1 MLEKKLKKD
10 YFTTKWAGGVT
21 TEILIAPA
29 ASSLAQRDFDYRI
42 STATVTD
49 SPSNFSNF
57 TGYERIILSLDKP
70 ISLQQKNNVIE
81 LAPFVPYRF
90 DGDVAMKSLGKCQDF
105 NVIFKKNNHV
115 WVTLLQNGAAQDL
128 IIEGENILSA
138 LQDIKVRLIA
148 RSKKQEILLQKG
160 ETLLIRQEQFEQIQI
175 IAQKKSI
182 MVEKTA
188 ILTHIKKKKTE

>member
-1 MLEKKLKKD
+1 
-10 YFTTKWAGGVT
+10 
-21 TEILIAPA
+21 
-29 ASSLAQRDFDYRI
+29 
-42 STATVTD
+42 
-49 SPSNFSNF
+49 
-57 TGYERIILSLDKP
+57 
-70 ISLQQKNNVIE
+70 
-81 LAPFVPYRF
+81 
-90 DGDVAMKSLGKCQDF
+90 MKSLGKCQDF

-175 IAQKKSI
+175 IAQKKSL

-188 ILTHIKKKKTE
+188 ILTQIKKKKTE